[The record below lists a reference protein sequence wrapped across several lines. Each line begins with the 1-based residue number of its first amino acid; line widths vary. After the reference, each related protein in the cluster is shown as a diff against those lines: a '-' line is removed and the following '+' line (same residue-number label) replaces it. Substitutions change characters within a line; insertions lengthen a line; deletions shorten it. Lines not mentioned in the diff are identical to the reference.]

1 MNFKTDFPTEYI
13 GEGLLKAREYR
24 GISLKETAA
33 LVGISAGTL
42 GNYEKGKLF
51 PPLPVLESLSYFY
64 HIPVHILISPEAL
77 EKFTDQ
83 PNADQLQQLIKV
95 RQSILT
101 TLLQMAFEVSGLSQK
116 SLAETAGISR
126 SKVKR
131 YLDGDPVPVGD
142 LKKISEALS
151 VEFSQF
157 IDNESQI
164 GLWQASQ
171 MAYEKFAELPENI
184 KQFLFETNNWE
195 FLHTAYNLRSLE
207 SSELNKMIQSLGKL
221 SDTISQTN

>member
-1 MNFKTDFPTEYI
+1 MDLKTDFPTEHI
-13 GEGLLKAREYR
+13 GEGLQKAREYR

-33 LVGISAGTL
+33 LMGISAGTL
-42 GNYEKGKLF
+42 GSYEKGILF
-51 PPLPVLESLSYFY
+51 PTLPVLESLSYIY
-64 HIPVHILISPEAL
+64 HIPVHILTSPDAL

-95 RQSILT
+95 RQSIQT

-116 SLAETAGISR
+116 ALAVAAGISR

-131 YLDGDPVPVGD
+131 YLDGDPIPVNE
-142 LKKISEALS
+142 LKKISKALG

-171 MAYEKFAELPENI
+171 TAYEKFAELPETI

-195 FLHTAYNLRSLE
+195 FLNAAYNLRSLE
-207 SSELNKMIQSLGKL
+207 PSELDMMIQSLGKL
-221 SDTISQTN
+221 RDTYSQ

>member
-1 MNFKTDFPTEYI
+1 MDLKTDFPTEHI
-13 GEGLLKAREYR
+13 GEGLQKAREYR

-33 LVGISAGTL
+33 LMGISAGTL
-42 GNYEKGKLF
+42 GSYEKGILF
-51 PPLPVLESLSYFY
+51 PTLPVLESLSYIY
-64 HIPVHILISPEAL
+64 HIPVHILTSPDAL

-95 RQSILT
+95 RQSIQT

-116 SLAETAGISR
+116 ALAVAAGISR

-131 YLDGDPVPVGD
+131 YLDGDPIPVNE
-142 LKKISEALS
+142 LKKISKALG

-171 MAYEKFAELPENI
+171 TAYEKFAELPETI

-195 FLHTAYNLRSLE
+195 FLNAAYNLRSLE
-207 SSELNKMIQSLGKL
+207 PSELNMMIQSLGKL
-221 SDTISQTN
+221 RDTYSQ